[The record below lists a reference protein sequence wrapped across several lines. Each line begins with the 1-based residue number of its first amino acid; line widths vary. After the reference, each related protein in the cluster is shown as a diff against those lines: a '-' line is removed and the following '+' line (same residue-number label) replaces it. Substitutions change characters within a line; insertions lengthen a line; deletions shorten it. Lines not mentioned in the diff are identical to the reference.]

1 MEALVKVINRIFL
14 RKQKPFD
21 RTQKANSIS
30 VGRKRG
36 GGGAGAL
43 LFLLHFPIANVSLK
57 LHIEK

>member
-36 GGGAGAL
+36 GGGGGITVP
-43 LFLLHFPIANVSLK
+43 FYIFP
-57 LHIEK
+57 

>member
-36 GGGAGAL
+36 GGCGGITVP
-43 LFLLHFPIANVSLK
+43 FTFSHSKRISQIT
-57 LHIEK
+57 H

>member
-36 GGGAGAL
+36 GGAGAL

-57 LHIEK
+57 LHIDK

>member
-36 GGGAGAL
+36 GGGGGITVP
-43 LFLLHFPIANVSLK
+43 FTFSHSKRISQIT
-57 LHIEK
+57 H